1 METVGSLTATIAL
14 LASQNPFL
22 AYFIIYLATIF
33 LGNISAFVSFWIIAQ
48 TNFGLWGFPTLILVI
63 FTSDFSGDLLWYSL
77 GRKLRNTRFG
87 EWVKNHLP
95 GHKKAETVLRY
106 HGRYWIYFSKFVFGS
121 APPVIF
127 SIGWTGMKFKTFLK
141 NSIFSIL
148 LWLPILIGL
157 TYGLVSG
164 LSPLGAI
171 NGFKTIEWNFLI
183 GIALFV
189 FLDYIVARG
198 IAKLLRKII
207 KNGDIEIS

>member
-1 METVGSLTATIAL
+1 MGNLTSAIAL

-48 TNFGLWGFPTLILVI
+48 TNFGFWGFPLLILVI
-63 FTSDFSGDLLWYSL
+63 FISDFSGDLLWYSL
-77 GRKLRNTRFG
+77 GRKSRDTRFG

-95 GHKKAETVLRY
+95 GHKKAEKTLQ
-106 HGRYWIYFSKFVFGS
+106 HNGKYWIYFSKFIFGS

-127 SIGWTGMKFKTFLK
+127 SIGWTGMKFRAFVK

-157 TYGLVSG
+157 AYGLVSG
-164 LSPLGAI
+164 LSPLSAVAD
-171 NGFKTIEWNFLI
+171 FKKFEWNFLI

-198 IAKLLRKII
+198 IGKLLKKII
-207 KNGDIEIS
+207 KNGETEL